1 VLESTCSSAVDFS
14 TRGPALA
21 ASFVLV
27 VPSVVVDGGFAG
39 LFPNNGFTGNAGRLD
54 GFPENV
60 LN

>member
-1 VLESTCSSAVDFS
+1 VLESTFSSAVDFS
-14 TRGPALA
+14 TRGPALT

-27 VPSVVVDGGFAG
+27 VPSVVDGGFAG
-39 LFPNNGFTGNAGRLD
+39 LFPNNGVTGNAGRLD